1 MAPKKG
7 GKKDDKKGGD
17 ASAEMTEKELLEQAK
32 LRIESLEQQL
42 VWREE
47 KTQVALAAQKELQE
61 RLAHYHADFER
72 EKEEIF
78 DISADMTRQYK
89 GMQEELIA
97 QVNKLQQT
105 IAEQKDELE
114 RSQLQ
119 LEEVRRQMAVE
130 LALKDAEIKEQKDK
144 MEDMAVEFGEVRAC
158 RTARRVAGRVGV
170 ASSRAHWPPRI
181 DPRWSMCAFLAP
193 LRCYL
198 SFAIRRGV
206 CLVCALCADAQG
218 DARQDEREDRDYQ
231 PGLGGWRRQ
240 RHIEALARAQARSWR
255 PVSER
260 RDSSSSTETKNNA
273 KQGLR
278 GMAQFREFGRRR
290 CATTV

>member
-1 MAPKKG
+1 MLSLTSLALSLAHAQREARRGGMAPKKG
-7 GKKDDKKGGD
+7 GKDKKGDKGKKDGD
-17 ASAEMTEKELLEQAK
+17 ASAEMTEKELLEQAM

-47 KTQVALAAQKELQE
+47 KTQTALAGQKELQE
-61 RLAHYHADFER
+61 RITHYHADFER

-144 MEDMAVEFGEVRAC
+144 MEDMAVEFGEVC
-158 RTARRVAGRVGV
+158 GSTAAATANAHAPSPCARER
-170 ASSRAHWPPRI
+170 SRLLLCVTI
-181 DPRWSMCAFLAP
+181 AF
-193 LRCYL
+193 
-198 SFAIRRGV
+198 
-206 CLVCALCADAQG
+206 ADAQG
-218 DARQDEREDRDYQ
+218 DARQDEREDRDHQ
-231 PGLGGWRRQ
+231 PGVGGGRGQ
-240 RHIEALARAQARSWR
+240 RHLEEAAGAQ
-255 PVSER
+255 
-260 RDSSSSTETKNNA
+260 D
-273 KQGLR
+273 
-278 GMAQFREFGRRR
+278 GRRAMR
-290 CATTV
+290 TRMCACVGSLVRTA

>member
-7 GKKDDKKGGD
+7 GKDKKDAKGGE

-47 KTQVALAAQKELQE
+47 KTQAALGAQKELQE
-61 RLAHYHADFER
+61 RLTHYHADFER

-130 LALKDAEIKEQKDK
+130 LSLKDAEIKEQKDK
-144 MEDMAVEFGEVRAC
+144 MEDMAVEFGEVRA
-158 RTARRVAGRVGV
+158 R
-170 ASSRAHWPPRI
+170 SRAPAGGVGGCGAREVSPRVFC
-181 DPRWSMCAFLAP
+181 CARVLL
-193 LRCYL
+193 LR
-198 SFAIRRGV
+198 I
-206 CLVCALCADAQG
+206 ADAQG
-218 DARQDEREDRDYQ
+218 DARQDEREDRDHQ
-231 PGLGGWRRQ
+231 PGMGGRRGQ
-240 RHIEALARAQARSWR
+240 RHFKAVARAQAR
-255 PVSER
+255 
-260 RDSSSSTETKNNA
+260 
-273 KQGLR
+273 
-278 GMAQFREFGRRR
+278 RRR
-290 CATTV
+290 TVGARIHL

>member
-7 GKKDDKKGGD
+7 GKDKKDKGKDKGGE
-17 ASAEMTEKELLEQAK
+17 ASAEMTEKELLQQAQ

-47 KTQVALAAQKELQE
+47 KTQTALAGQKELQE
-61 RLAHYHADFER
+61 RITHYHADFER
-72 EKEEIF
+72 EKEDIF
-78 DISADMTRQYK
+78 EISADMTRQYK

-144 MEDMAVEFGEVRAC
+144 MEDMAVEFGEMLKETLDKMSEKIEITNQGWEDGAGSDIS
-158 RTARRVAGRVGV
+158 RRLQEHKMGVG
-170 ASSRAHWPPRI
+170 S
-181 DPRWSMCAFLAP
+181 
-193 LRCYL
+193 
-198 SFAIRRGV
+198 
-206 CLVCALCADAQG
+206 
-218 DARQDEREDRDYQ
+218 
-231 PGLGGWRRQ
+231 
-240 RHIEALARAQARSWR
+240 
-255 PVSER
+255 
-260 RDSSSSTETKNNA
+260 
-273 KQGLR
+273 
-278 GMAQFREFGRRR
+278 
-290 CATTV
+290 

>member
-1 MAPKKG
+1 MAPKKKD
-7 GKKDDKKGGD
+7 GKKDGKKDKGGE

-47 KTQVALAAQKELQE
+47 KTQAAITAQKELQE
-61 RLAHYHADFER
+61 RMNHYHSDFER
-72 EKEEIF
+72 QKEEIF
-78 DISADMTRQYK
+78 DVSADMTRQYK

-144 MEDMAVEFGEVRAC
+144 MEDMAVEFGEVRARC
-158 RTARRVAGRVGV
+158 ASTAARSQRATQRATRRARAARVAGRRPRPPWVLTSLL
-170 ASSRAHWPPRI
+170 ARA
-181 DPRWSMCAFLAP
+181 L
-193 LRCYL
+193 
-198 SFAIRRGV
+198 
-206 CLVCALCADAQG
+206 ADAQG
-218 DARQDEREDRDYQ
+218 DARQDERENRGHQ
-231 PGLGGWRRQ
+231 PGLGGRRRQ
-240 RHIEALARAQARSWR
+240 RHLQEVAGAQVRRR
-255 PVSER
+255 PVSAAA
-260 RDSSSSTETKNNA
+260 RDLS
-273 KQGLR
+273 LIHI
-278 GMAQFREFGRRR
+278 
-290 CATTV
+290 

>member
-1 MAPKKG
+1 MAPKKKG
-7 GKKDDKKGGD
+7 GDKKDAKKGGGD
-17 ASAEMTEKELLEQAK
+17 ASGEMTEKELLEQAK

-47 KTQVALAAQKELQE
+47 KTQNALTAQKELQE
-61 RLAHYHADFER
+61 RVNHYHADFER

-97 QVNKLQQT
+97 QINKLEAT

-144 MEDMAVEFGEVRAC
+144 MEDMAVEFGEVRA
-158 RTARRVAGRVGV
+158 TARRQ
-170 ASSRAHWPPRI
+170 S
-181 DPRWSMCAFLAP
+181 
-193 LRCYL
+193 
-198 SFAIRRGV
+198 
-206 CLVCALCADAQG
+206 
-218 DARQDEREDRDYQ
+218 ARE
-231 PGLGGWRRQ
+231 
-240 RHIEALARAQARSWR
+240 HR
-255 PVSER
+255 P
-260 RDSSSSTETKNNA
+260 D
-273 KQGLR
+273 G
-278 GMAQFREFGRRR
+278 
-290 CATTV
+290 

>member
-7 GKKDDKKGGD
+7 GDKKDKKDKGGD
-17 ASAEMTEKELLEQAK
+17 ASAEMTEKELLEQAR

-47 KTQVALAAQKELQE
+47 KTQQALMSQRELQE
-61 RLAHYHADFER
+61 RVTHYHADFER

-97 QVNKLQQT
+97 QVNKLEQT

-144 MEDMAVEFGEVRAC
+144 MEDMAVEFGEMLKETLDKMSEKIEITNQGWEAGSGDDI
-158 RTARRVAGRVGV
+158 ARRLQEHKMGVG
-170 ASSRAHWPPRI
+170 P
-181 DPRWSMCAFLAP
+181 
-193 LRCYL
+193 
-198 SFAIRRGV
+198 
-206 CLVCALCADAQG
+206 
-218 DARQDEREDRDYQ
+218 
-231 PGLGGWRRQ
+231 
-240 RHIEALARAQARSWR
+240 
-255 PVSER
+255 
-260 RDSSSSTETKNNA
+260 
-273 KQGLR
+273 
-278 GMAQFREFGRRR
+278 
-290 CATTV
+290 

>member
-1 MAPKKG
+1 MAPKKKD
-7 GKKDDKKGGD
+7 GKKDGKKDKGGE

-47 KTQVALAAQKELQE
+47 KTQAAITAQKELQE
-61 RLAHYHADFER
+61 RMNHYHSDFER
-72 EKEEIF
+72 QKEEIF
-78 DISADMTRQYK
+78 DVSADMTRQYK

-144 MEDMAVEFGEVRAC
+144 MEDMAVEFGEMLKETLDKMSEKIEITNQGWEDGAGSDIS
-158 RTARRVAGRVGV
+158 RRLQEHKMGVG
-170 ASSRAHWPPRI
+170 S
-181 DPRWSMCAFLAP
+181 
-193 LRCYL
+193 
-198 SFAIRRGV
+198 
-206 CLVCALCADAQG
+206 
-218 DARQDEREDRDYQ
+218 
-231 PGLGGWRRQ
+231 
-240 RHIEALARAQARSWR
+240 
-255 PVSER
+255 
-260 RDSSSSTETKNNA
+260 
-273 KQGLR
+273 
-278 GMAQFREFGRRR
+278 
-290 CATTV
+290 

>member
-7 GKKDDKKGGD
+7 GKDKKGDKGKKD
-17 ASAEMTEKELLEQAK
+17 GEASAEMTEKELLEQAM

-47 KTQVALAAQKELQE
+47 KTQSALAGQKELQE
-61 RLAHYHADFER
+61 RITHYHADFER

-144 MEDMAVEFGEVRAC
+144 MEDMAVEFGEVRATRAQPRELM
-158 RTARRVAGRVGV
+158 RTLRRR
-170 ASSRAHWPPRI
+170 RA
-181 DPRWSMCAFLAP
+181 A
-193 LRCYL
+193 
-198 SFAIRRGV
+198 
-206 CLVCALCADAQG
+206 
-218 DARQDEREDRDYQ
+218 
-231 PGLGGWRRQ
+231 
-240 RHIEALARAQARSWR
+240 ALAR
-255 PVSER
+255 VSAHALGCGTIAWQMLKETLDKMSEKIEITNQGWEEGAGNDISR
-260 RDSSSSTETKNNA
+260 RLQEHKM
-273 KQGLR
+273 GV
-278 GMAQFREFGRRR
+278 GP
-290 CATTV
+290 